1 MKIKTTV
8 HVYYSKF
15 ANDYKGGF
23 QVLCFKAP
31 DDDYRVWVSEQ
42 DVEIE
47 VPEDFDPRQSEVAAL
62 EARKIKAMADY
73 QKTVTEIN
81 DRISKLQALEYTA

>member
-47 VPEDFDPRQSEVAAL
+47 VPENFDPRQSEVAAL

-81 DRISKLQALEYTA
+81 ERISKLQALEYTE

>member
-47 VPEDFDPRQSEVAAL
+47 VPENFDPRQSEVAAL

-81 DRISKLQALEYTA
+81 DRISKLTALEYTA

>member
-81 DRISKLQALEYTA
+81 DRISKLQALEYTP

>member
-15 ANDYKGGF
+15 CNEYKGGF
-23 QVLCFKAP
+23 QVLCFKSP

-42 DVEIE
+42 EVEIE
-47 VPEDFDPRQSEVAAL
+47 VPENFDPRQSEIAAL
-62 EARKIKAMADY
+62 EARKTKAMADY
-73 QKTVTEIN
+73 QKSVTEIN

>member
-23 QVLCFKAP
+23 QVLSFFAP

-42 DVEIE
+42 EVEID
-47 VPEDFDPRQSEVAAL
+47 VPENFDPRQLQIAAL
-62 EARKIKAMADY
+62 EARKTKAMADY
-73 QKTVTEIN
+73 QKSVTEIN
-81 DRISKLQALEYTA
+81 DRINKLQALEYTA

>member
-1 MKIKTTV
+1 MKIKTTA

-42 DVEIE
+42 EVEID
-47 VPEDFDPRQSEVAAL
+47 VPENFDPRQSEIAAL
-62 EARKIKAMADY
+62 EVRKTKAMADFH
-73 QKTVTEIN
+73 KTVAEIN

>member
-23 QVLCFKAP
+23 QALCFKTP
-31 DDDYRVWVSEQ
+31 DDDYRVWVNEQ

-47 VPEDFDPRQSEVAAL
+47 VPNDYDPRQSQISAL
-62 EARKIKAMADY
+62 EARKAKALADY
-73 QKTVTEIN
+73 QKTVADIN
-81 DRISKLQALEYTA
+81 VQISKYQALEYMV